1 MKSWRSNTFSFLRV
15 FIRHKKSGF
24 APNGAKGGPKM
35 AAKTYLKSKLTICAV
50 LFLLARLTFA
60 APPRYEIID
69 LGTLGG
75 RSSVAKAIN
84 DMGQVVG
91 WSYKADGFNY
101 AFLWDP
107 INGMIDLG
115 TIP

>member
-35 AAKTYLKSKLTICAV
+35 AAKSYLKTTLTICAV

-75 RSSVAKAIN
+75 RSSSATAIN
-84 DMGQVVG
+84 EGGQVVG
-91 WSYKADGFNY
+91 WSINGDSSESH
-101 AFLWDP
+101 AFLW
-107 INGMIDLG
+107 
-115 TIP
+115 